1 MSSTK
6 GTTAVFEDFQIN
18 VKLKISALWVAVMFC
33 YVYGDYIQIYVPGI
47 IAKAMKVDVSLNLQ
61 LEFVFV
67 AILMAIP
74 SIMIF
79 LSLVLKPK
87 INRWLNIGL
96 GIFFIITNILFNLT
110 ETWAF
115 YLLLTAIELA
125 LTLAIVWYAWK
136 WPKTNTL
143 LTNNV
148 S

>member
-6 GTTAVFEDFQIN
+6 STMAVFEDFKIN

-47 IAKAMKVDVSLNLQ
+47 IEKAMEVKTDFNIQ
-61 LEFVFV
+61 LEFVLV

-79 LSLVLKPK
+79 FSLVLKPK
-87 INRWLNIGL
+87 INRWLNMGL
-96 GIFFIITNILFNLT
+96 GMFFIITNVLFNLS

-115 YLLLTAIELA
+115 YLLLTAIEIA
-125 LTLAIVWYAWK
+125 LTIAIVWYAWK
-136 WPKTNTL
+136 WPR
-143 LTNNV
+143 TNNV
-148 S
+148 N